1 MLVNIHIVACVGVVV
16 WTMIAGV
23 IMIVGYRI
31 TFVYVLVAVCMKM
44 LVDMSVR
51 MLMGVGFRGV
61 RVAVRMSMCVLVA
74 MQVFMLVVAFHPWNS
89 FLDWSDLHSSPTLRV
104 DLETIFVNNVVCLSH
119 G

>member
-61 RVAVRMSMCVLVA
+61 RVAVRMSMCVLV
-74 MQVFMLVVAFHPWNS
+74 VAFHPWNS